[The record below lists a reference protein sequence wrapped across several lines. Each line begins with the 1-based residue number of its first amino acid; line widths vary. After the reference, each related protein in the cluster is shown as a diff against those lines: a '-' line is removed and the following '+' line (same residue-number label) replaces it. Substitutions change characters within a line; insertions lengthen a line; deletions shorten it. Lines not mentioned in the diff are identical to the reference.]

1 MGKSRTKRAGMF
13 PLEAAD
19 APGGDGAD
27 RNADQNIGDSS
38 CPAPGAP
45 GRVRAQEIRAAKILG
60 AAAWGILILLSG
72 CRELKKPGDIEADRF
87 LLDTLVSIR
96 IYDSKDQSLLD
107 DAFDAIARYESELV
121 RYKPG
126 SLTARINASGG
137 DSPVEVSENTL
148 ELLGTALRFAEISR
162 GRFDPTVGAL
172 VDLWGIGGENP
183 RVPDEPEIQAA
194 LASVGYEDVAV
205 DTENRT
211 VRLNRPGALLDLG
224 AVTKGWIADAV
235 IENLAES
242 GARHV
247 LINLGGNVRVI
258 GGKPGGKPYRI
269 GMQDPFSERG
279 RYLGVFTL
287 TEGSVISSGVYERFF
302 EYEGRRYHHILD
314 TRTGRPV
321 ENGLAAVTVISRRA
335 ADGDALSTALFALGL
350 DEGMKTAAGMEG
362 VEAVFITHEG
372 ALVLSP
378 GARDIFEPSDAD
390 LNLRVYGE

>member
-1 MGKSRTKRAGMF
+1 MEPMGKSRTKRADTF
-13 PLEAAD
+13 SLDAAG

-27 RNADQNIGDSS
+27 RNIGDSAGS
-38 CPAPGAP
+38 VPGAP
-45 GRVRAQEIRAAKILG
+45 GTVKARGITMLG
-60 AAAWGILILLSG
+60 AAAGGMLILLSG
-72 CRELKKPGDIEADRF
+72 CGGPKTPGDIEGDRF

-96 IYDSKDQSLLD
+96 IYDSKDRSLLE
-107 DAFDAIARYESELV
+107 DAFDAIARYENELV
-121 RYKPG
+121 RYRPG
-126 SLTARINASGG
+126 SQTARINASGW
-137 DSPVEVSENTL
+137 DAPVEVSRNTM

-183 RVPDEPEIQAA
+183 RVPDDSEIQAA
-194 LASVGYEDVAV
+194 LVSVGYEDVIV
-205 DTENRT
+205 NTETRT
-211 VRLNRPGALLDLG
+211 VRLKRPGTLLDLG

-269 GMQDPFSERG
+269 GLQDPFSERG

-287 TEGSVISSGVYERFF
+287 MEGSVISSGVYERFF
-302 EYEGRRYHHILD
+302 ESEGRRYHHILD

-321 ENGLAAVTVISRRA
+321 ENGLAAVTVISRGA

-362 VEAVFITHEG
+362 VEAAFITHEG
-372 ALVLSP
+372 TVVLSP
-378 GARDIFEPSDAD
+378 GARDMFEASDPD
-390 LNLRVYGE
+390 LKLRVYGE

>member
-1 MGKSRTKRAGMF
+1 MKPMGKSRTKRADTF
-13 PLEAAD
+13 SLESAG

-27 RNADQNIGDSS
+27 RNIRDS
-38 CPAPGAP
+38 PGYAPGAP
-45 GRVRAQEIRAAKILG
+45 GTVKARGITAAKMFG
-60 AAAWGILILLSG
+60 AAAGGMLILLSG
-72 CRELKKPGDIEADRF
+72 CGGLKTPGDIEGDRF

-96 IYDSKDQSLLD
+96 IYDSKDRSLLE
-107 DAFDAIARYESELV
+107 DAFDAISRYENELV
-121 RYKPG
+121 RYRPG
-126 SLTARINASGG
+126 SQTARINASGW
-137 DSPVEVSENTL
+137 DAPVEVSRNTM

-183 RVPDEPEIQAA
+183 RVPDDSEIQAA
-194 LASVGYEDVAV
+194 LASVGYEDVIV
-205 DTENRT
+205 NTETRT
-211 VRLNRPGALLDLG
+211 VRLKRPGTLLDLG

-269 GMQDPFSERG
+269 GLQDPFSERG

-287 TEGSVISSGVYERFF
+287 MEGSVISSGVYERFF
-302 EYEGRRYHHILD
+302 ESEGRRYHHILD
-314 TRTGRPV
+314 TRTGGPV
-321 ENGLAAVTVISRRA
+321 ENGLAAVTVISRGA

-362 VEAVFITHEG
+362 VEAAFITHEG
-372 ALVLSP
+372 TVVLSP
-378 GARDIFEPSDAD
+378 GARDMFEASDPD
-390 LNLRVYGE
+390 LKLRVYGE